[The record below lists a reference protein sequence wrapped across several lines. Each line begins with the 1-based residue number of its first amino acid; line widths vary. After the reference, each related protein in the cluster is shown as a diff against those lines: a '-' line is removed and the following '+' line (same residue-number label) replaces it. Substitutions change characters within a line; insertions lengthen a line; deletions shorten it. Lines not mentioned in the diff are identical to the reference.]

1 VGDIAILKQ
10 QLAFGISSIIFPLTP
25 RTMQTKGSFMKNT
38 ILFSAM
44 LLLTG
49 SVLAAHSSPADDVTG
64 AAQKLGQET
73 NYSWHITVVVPD
85 DAQFKPGP
93 TDGQTEKDGYTYVKL
108 SFRDNETEILM
119 KGTNAAIT
127 NPDGD
132 WQTLAALESDDQGPG
147 RFLIGMVRNFKTPAA
162 QAADL
167 VGYAKDLKQ
176 DGDAYSSDLT
186 EDGAKTLL
194 RFRRGGA
201 TVANPSGSVKFW
213 INNGEL
219 TKYEF
224 RVKGTVTFNDNDVDV
239 DRDSTVVIANVGTTK
254 IDAPD
259 AAKKMLP

>member
-1 VGDIAILKQ
+1 
-10 QLAFGISSIIFPLTP
+10 
-25 RTMQTKGSFMKNT
+25 MKGSFMKKK

-44 LLLTG
+44 LLLAG
-49 SVLAAHSSPADDVTG
+49 SILAAYSSPTDDVAN

-93 TDGQTEKDGYTYVKL
+93 TDGKTEKDGFTYVKI
-108 SFRDNETEILM
+108 SRRDTETEILM

-127 NPDGD
+127 NPDGG
-132 WQTLAALESDDQGPG
+132 WQSLADLASDDQGPG
-147 RFLIGMVRNFKTPAA
+147 RFLVGMVRNFKAPAA
-162 QAADL
+162 QAGDL
-167 VGYAKDLKQ
+167 VAYAKDLKQ
-176 DGDAYSSDLT
+176 DGDVYSSDFT

-194 RFRRGGA
+194 RFRRPGGGGGGP

-219 TKYEF
+219 TKFEF
-224 RVKGTVTFNDNDVDV
+224 RVKGTVTFNGNDVDV
-239 DRDSTVVIANVGTTK
+239 DRDSTVVITDVGTTK

-259 AAKKMLP
+259 AAKKLLP